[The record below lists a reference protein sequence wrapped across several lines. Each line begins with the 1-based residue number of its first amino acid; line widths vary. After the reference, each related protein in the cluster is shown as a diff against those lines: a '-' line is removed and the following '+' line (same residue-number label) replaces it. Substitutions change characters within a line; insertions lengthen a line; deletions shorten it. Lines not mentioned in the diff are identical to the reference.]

1 MRPISGARLLLPG
14 LTFLG
19 LLLGACQTLPPDQ
32 VAASGTDQDFVQL
45 GDTELDLLD
54 LRLAPDP
61 ARLEQVRAEL
71 DRAAR
76 KAGANRLYQARVAG
90 LQGQAALLSGDTA
103 AARHFVDS
111 AFRLSDAEE
120 GAWLV
125 RAALEPSP
133 AKRLALLQ
141 QGLAN
146 SDRRSRLLCET
157 GEELLRSGRAAE
169 AAQDLDEG
177 LRGLD
182 GRYRAL
188 YGADRD
194 RALSLA
200 QAQRDAGSTPTASDA
215 QSLDAPLT
223 LQAMVERAFTS
234 TRLLSEFSPQPSPV
248 YDSVRSSLASAG
260 LLLRPDA
267 PPSSPCARKDAAF
280 FLWGVVLHAERNPRL
295 AGMYRQKFAASPV
308 PDVPANAPWFEAV
321 LGVVEREIM
330 DLPDGVHF
338 VPDGAV
344 TGVDYL
350 KMLARLS
357 KLYR

>member
-1 MRPISGARLLLPG
+1 
-14 LTFLG
+14 
-19 LLLGACQTLPPDQ
+19 

-45 GDTELDLLD
+45 ADTELDLLD
-54 LRLAPDP
+54 LRRAPDP
-61 ARLEQVRAEL
+61 ARLEQVRADL
-71 DRAAR
+71 DRASR

-103 AARHFVDS
+103 AARHFADT
-111 AFRLSDAEE
+111 ALRLSDAEE

-125 RAALEPSP
+125 RAALELPG
-133 AKRLALLQ
+133 AKRLALLR
-141 QGLAN
+141 QGLER
-146 SDRRSRLLCET
+146 SERKSRLLCET
-157 GEELLRSGRAAE
+157 GEELLRSGRHAE

-182 GRYRAL
+182 SRYRAL

-194 RALSLA
+194 RALGLA
-200 QAQRDAGSTPTASDA
+200 QAEREAGTAATASNPE
-215 QSLDAPLT
+215 SLDAPLT
-223 LQAMVERAFTS
+223 LQVMVERAFTS
-234 TRLLSEFSPQPSPV
+234 TRLLSEFSPQPNPS
-248 YDSVRSSLASAG
+248 YDSVRPSLAAAG

-267 PPSSPCARKDAAF
+267 PPSSACVRKDAAF
-280 FLWGVVLHAERNPRL
+280 FLWGVVLHAERNPKL
-295 AGMYRQKFAASPV
+295 VGLYRQKFAASPV
-308 PDVPANAPWFEAV
+308 PDVPASAPWFEAV

-338 VPDGAV
+338 VPDGPV
-344 TGVDYL
+344 NGVDYL